1 MSQSTAFVVSTK
13 AWCQR
18 VGDEF
23 LLRSAC
29 GDHAA
34 VSLAGQTRR
43 LHPTRIRTRTA
54 RPRRD
59 GGGSGVATRPV
70 PILIRTRDHG
80 HSRRL
85 AHPRRDVPFVAARVV
100 GQTSRSRPRW
110 RGGGERVSATHPR
123 RSSSSRRLCRAD
135 SWTGRKTVA
144 RFTPPRPSSPPG
156 VSVTHSHRVFS
167 SKGLLFS
174 AIRQGKDRRPIPA
187 TGCPRHHLQRTPRT
201 RSDNALSLAVHV

>member
-1 MSQSTAFVVSTK
+1 M
-13 AWCQR
+13 
-18 VGDEF
+18 
-23 LLRSAC
+23 RSAC

-34 VSLAGQTRR
+34 VSLAGRPRR

-85 AHPRRDVPFVAARVV
+85 AHPRRDVPFVAARDA

-110 RGGGERVSATHPR
+110 RGGGERVSATRTR
-123 RSSSSRRLCRAD
+123 RRSSSRRLCRAD
-135 SWTGRKTVA
+135 SWTWPHGHEPVSRLPV
-144 RFTPPRPSSPPG
+144 RPR
-156 VSVTHSHRVFS
+156 HRVFHSRTHIAS
-167 SKGLLFS
+167 SPSRVFCLCIPAHCEG
-174 AIRQGKDRRPIPA
+174 RDRRPIQA
-187 TGCPRHHLQRTPRT
+187 TGCPRHDRKRTPRT
-201 RSDNALSLAVHV
+201 RGDNTLSLTVHV